1 MMLTGFQGFNSEL
14 TCAKNAEISFMQL
27 NGSAELNENQNI

>member
-14 TCAKNAEISFMQL
+14 TFVKNAEISFMQL
-27 NGSAELNENQNI
+27 NESA